1 MRLPGELEALEKII
15 MEGPQS
21 YSWKVGLLAGIVE
34 VFRRYCPGAEPGKT
48 SGE

>member
-1 MRLPGELEALEKII
+1 MRLPEELGALEKAN
-15 MEGPQS
+15 MEGLQS
-21 YSWKVGLLAGIVE
+21 YSWKAGLLAEIAE

>member
-1 MRLPGELEALEKII
+1 MRLPEELEALEKAI

-21 YSWKVGLLAGIVE
+21 YSWKAGLLAEIAGVY
-34 VFRRYCPGAEPGKT
+34 RRYYPGAEPGKT